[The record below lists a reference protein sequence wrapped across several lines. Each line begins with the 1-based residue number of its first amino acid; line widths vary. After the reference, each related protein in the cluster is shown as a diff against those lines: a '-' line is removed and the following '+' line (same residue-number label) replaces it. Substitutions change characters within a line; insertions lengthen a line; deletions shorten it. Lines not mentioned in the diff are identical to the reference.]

1 MADMQ
6 GKISPR
12 LTAPA
17 VLIRLL
23 LGPIIGVAIA
33 LLIGLT
39 DLGRSTSIIEASMP
53 TAVFT
58 IILATEF
65 DLHPAAV
72 TGTVVMTTLLS
83 PITVATV
90 ITVMRL

>member
-1 MADMQ
+1 
-6 GKISPR
+6 
-12 LTAPA
+12 
-17 VLIRLL
+17 
-23 LGPIIGVAIA
+23 
-33 LLIGLT
+33 
-39 DLGRSTSIIEASMP
+39 MP